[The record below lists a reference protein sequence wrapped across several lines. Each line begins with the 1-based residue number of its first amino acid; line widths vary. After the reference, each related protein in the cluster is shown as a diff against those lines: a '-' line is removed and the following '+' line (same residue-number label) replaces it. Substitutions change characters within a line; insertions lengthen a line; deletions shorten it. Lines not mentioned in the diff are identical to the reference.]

1 MQFKFSQ
8 LLLQCV
14 RNTIRF
20 KRGSLHNVESGP
32 PCSRICRIRDAL
44 EYRFELLL
52 HLTRH
57 FPPFIPPRPATRSI
71 SQGRIH
77 PIFPDVLTPL
87 FLLSFYSLLP
97 SFLYSFVSVPFPT
110 NVPIWLS
117 YSARVTTSVPTRG
130 DTARWI
136 YGADG
141 SRLSPPRSFFFPLH
155 FLFPSPPPFLY
166 TFNRKVI
173 RIGYIRIPRYIYSRV
188 VSIDSK
194 SFRGIRMIRT
204 YIRWMV
210 RVSFIVALLL
220 DAKL

>member
-1 MQFKFSQ
+1 MSSKNSGNRKKKKRRRIKNRGAENKKRGKKGGKIVGDKCWKREERGEKERKEESQEVENCAVQFKFSQ

-110 NVPIWLS
+110 NVPI
-117 YSARVTTSVPTRG
+117 
-130 DTARWI
+130 
-136 YGADG
+136 
-141 SRLSPPRSFFFPLH
+141 
-155 FLFPSPPPFLY
+155 
-166 TFNRKVI
+166 
-173 RIGYIRIPRYIYSRV
+173 
-188 VSIDSK
+188 
-194 SFRGIRMIRT
+194 
-204 YIRWMV
+204 
-210 RVSFIVALLL
+210 
-220 DAKL
+220 